1 MKFLRIAAVAFLLAA
16 VCFCAA
22 CTPYAGD
29 TRLGTYLSTDGRY
42 RLSLTED
49 GTGEITY
56 FSAVDGETRERI
68 YFSFDGDTLSLR
80 GDAKSGGVVGRY
92 DYDGTC
98 TDGAFTLANR
108 ETGLPLADFVK
119 ED

>member
-1 MKFLRIAAVAFLLAA
+1 MKFLRFAALALLAA
-16 VCFCAA
+16 VLSFSIACA
-22 CTPYAGD
+22 PYAGD
-29 TRLGTYLSTDGRY
+29 ARLGTYVSTDGRY

-56 FSAVDGETRERI
+56 FSAVDGETREKI

-80 GDAKSGGVVGRY
+80 GDAKSGGVVGRC

-98 TDGAFTLANR
+98 TDGTFTLANR